1 MIKIILPPDL
11 EQAVTH
17 QAQQQ
22 GTSPE
27 LYLLNDLRH
36 RYLAQESPAS
46 PPQEVQDM
54 AEYLGDFVGCID
66 SRDVFP
72 EGSHLSEDSGRKF
85 AELMVEK
92 RRQGKL

>member
-1 MIKIILPPDL
+1 MINIILPPDL

-17 QAQQQ
+17 QAQRQ

-27 LYLLNDLRH
+27 LYLLNDLRQ
-36 RYLAQESPAS
+36 RYLAQESPA
-46 PPQEVQDM
+46 PPSQEAQSM

-66 SRDVFP
+66 SREVFP

-85 AELMVEK
+85 AELLAEK
-92 RRQGKL
+92 RRQRKL